1 MKFVN
6 VVWILDPWWST
17 AVTNVHCSAGLESFW
32 WTAQKLLVTAEIS
45 TWLHGF
51 FYIEPSLQ
59 KNSWWTK
66 SKFKSYLMSLL
77 MSYEMIFKKSCVCI
91 DQWIF
96 ISDTTGKNTFLATQ
110 KLAIDPPIILVM
122 HRKVCW
128 LQRAMSSRT
137 VALFWDR
144 EVDFYSCIKFSRV
157 AALWIDSKISP
168 TDKRSL
174 LCALSRRLSTG
185 DSHFHH
191 HRWQIWSCRSEIY
204 HSACTKIVL
213 RGRPDTYQRVSFHL
227 PAFLH
232 FSKQEKRNCS
242 FGKFV

>member
-1 MKFVN
+1 
-6 VVWILDPWWST
+6 
-17 AVTNVHCSAGLESFW
+17 
-32 WTAQKLLVTAEIS
+32 
-45 TWLHGF
+45 
-51 FYIEPSLQ
+51 
-59 KNSWWTK
+59 
-66 SKFKSYLMSLL
+66 
-77 MSYEMIFKKSCVCI
+77 MSYEMIIKKLCLHWPMNI
-91 DQWIF
+91 YIRYHW
-96 ISDTTGKNTFLATQ
+96 KEHFLATQ

-128 LQRAMSSRT
+128 PQRAMSSRT

-144 EVDFYSCIKFSRV
+144 EVDIYSFSRV
-157 AALWIDSKISP
+157 AALWIVSKISP

-191 HRWQIWSCRSEIY
+191 HYWQIWSWRSEIY